1 MRDSAT
7 AARLAG
13 VAAILVAAV
22 GIAGAVVASPDF
34 AVTGNA
40 LSDLGRPGNPAA
52 APVTTLFFDGGL
64 VLAGVVGLPFP
75 VVLWRERGHV
85 LQRIAAVPLA
95 VALVGMAGVGLF
107 PAGEPLHFPAAV
119 TLYLGSMVGMALY
132 GAGAALTG
140 ARRRGAATVALVVVH
155 VGVWWWWA
163 TGGAVTRG
171 GLAVPEIL
179 GAAIFGAW
187 VVWTARTGRRAGSAG
202 H

>member
-1 MRDSAT
+1 MSGQPRAGD
-7 AARLAG
+7 LA
-13 VAAILVAAV
+13 VAIAAV
-22 GIAGAVVASPDF
+22 GISGAIFASPAF
-34 AVTGNA
+34 SVTGNA
-40 LSDLGRPGNPAA
+40 LSDLGQPGAA
-52 APVTTLFFDGGL
+52 AATGLTRLLFNGGL
-64 VLAGVVGLPFP
+64 VLSGLVGLAF
-75 VVLWRERGHV
+75 VGVLTRGAALLER
-85 LQRIAAVPLA
+85 LAAVPLA
-95 VALVGMAGVGLF
+95 VALLGMIGVGLF

-119 TLYLGSMVGMALY
+119 TLYLGSMAGMALY

-187 VVWTARTGRRAGSAG
+187 VVWTARTRQRAGPAG
-202 H
+202 D